1 MAKDYDVIIIGAG
14 PAGCTA
20 ALALKDAGLQV
31 ALLDKS
37 FFPRDKVCGDAIP
50 GRAIKTLKSIAPEL
64 ATAFKSLPDKYHTT
78 QTSLNYKGRQVW
90 FGWAGE
96 AYTCAR
102 MHFDNFLF
110 TQVQQYGIADIYC
123 GFRTGQLIV
132 EPDGVFVTNKDGGQ
146 QLNAKL
152 IIGADGAH
160 SETAKQLA
168 QRTVDKK
175 HHVGSVRAYYENI
188 SGTEPFKT
196 EVYFDKRF
204 LPSYLWIF
212 PLPDNK
218 ANVGFGML
226 SSEIIK
232 RRANLKTMFYDFIE
246 HTPALNKR
254 FEKAR
259 QISVLEGFGLP
270 LGSRQV
276 TVSGTRFMLVG
287 DAASL
292 IDPISGD
299 GIGNAMLSG
308 KLAAEQA
315 IKCFQANDFTHTYM
329 AQYGRA
335 VYETLA
341 PELSM
346 HHQIQQA
353 LFRMPFL
360 LDIAFS
366 VGSNK
371 YLNKLLKKAF

>member
-1 MAKDYDVIIIGAG
+1 MNISTYDIIIKGAG

-20 ALALKDAGLQV
+20 ALALKDAGLKV
-31 ALLDKS
+31 ALVDKS
-37 FFPRDKVCGDAIP
+37 FFPRDKTCGDAIP
-50 GRAIKTLKSIAPEL
+50 GRAIKTLKSISPNLGE
-64 ATAFKSLPDKYHTT
+64 AFKSFPHKYHTSKT
-78 QTSLNYKGRQVW
+78 GINYKGKQLELV
-90 FGWAGE
+90 WAGE

-102 MHFDNFLF
+102 LDFDNFLF
-110 TQVQQYGIADIYC
+110 TQVQQLTGTDIYC
-123 GFRTGQLIV
+123 GFKTRELTVAKEGVALKYGQH
-132 EPDGVFVTNKDGGQ
+132 

-175 HHVGSVRAYYENI
+175 HHVGSVRAYYNNI

-196 EVYFDKRF
+196 EIFFDKRF

-232 RRANLKTMFYDFIE
+232 RRANLKNMFYEFIE
-246 HTPALNKR
+246 ATPALAER
-254 FEKAR
+254 FRNAT
-259 QISVLEGFGLP
+259 QIGGLDGFGLP
-270 LGSRQV
+270 LGSRKV
-276 TVSGTRFMLVG
+276 TVAGYRYMLAG

-315 IKCFQANDFTHTYM
+315 MRCFDANDFSEACM
-329 AQYGRA
+329 SQYAKALYG
-335 VYETLA
+335 TLGS
-341 PELSM
+341 ELKL
-346 HHQIQQA
+346 HHRIQQL
-353 LFRMPFL
+353 LFRMPVL
-360 LDIAFS
+360 LDVAFAA
-366 VGSNK
+366 GNNK
-371 YLNKLLKKAF
+371 ALNKLFKKAF